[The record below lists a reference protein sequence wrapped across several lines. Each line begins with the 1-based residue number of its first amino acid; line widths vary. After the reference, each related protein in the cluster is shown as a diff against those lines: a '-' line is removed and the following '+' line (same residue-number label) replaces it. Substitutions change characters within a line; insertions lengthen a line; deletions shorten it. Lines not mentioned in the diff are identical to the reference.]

1 MKKLIVVMSVS
12 LLVLSCQS
20 KTQEIS
26 KTDDVTV
33 KEMVHN
39 SETVLVDVRI
49 PEQFAEKTAPGAIN
63 IPLAVIGDYAADLKG
78 KNVVLFCNSGRQ
90 SGQALEILKSKGLN
104 TVYNAKT
111 VDEVI
116 AMQKDK

>member
-1 MKKLIVVMSVS
+1 MSIS
-12 LLVLSCQS
+12 LFVLSCQS
-20 KTQEIS
+20 KSQESS
-26 KTDDVTV
+26 KTGEVTV
-33 KEMVHN
+33 KEMVNN

-49 PEQFAEKTAPGAIN
+49 PEQFAERTAPGAIN
-63 IPLAVIGDYAADLKG
+63 IPLAVIGDYAADLQG

-90 SGQALEILKSKGLN
+90 SAEAMEILKNKGLN

-116 AMQKDK
+116 ALQKEK